1 MAEVPQGTDT
11 LSIVYNETL
20 GIFGL
25 GVRKFA
31 SEEKSQSPS
40 EHSTEWNYV
49 WCSPE
54 RTHSETPSQVCIAY
68 PCFRSLSVAVINI
81 T

>member
-1 MAEVPQGTDT
+1 MEEILAEVPQGTNI

-31 SEEKSQSPS
+31 SEEKSQRPS
-40 EHSTEWNYV
+40 
-49 WCSPE
+49 
-54 RTHSETPSQVCIAY
+54 
-68 PCFRSLSVAVINI
+68 
-81 T
+81 